1 MTEEMML
8 QEGAVE
14 ITPENTKTFEM
25 RATIAHLDEPG
36 VIYSEVLWNFSIG
49 PVPVVSEDGK
59 RIGSA
64 TVYRTDGN
72 TALEAI
78 IHIDYASEER
88 LLVETDSIQFWPR
101 IRGDFLYGR
110 FRSDY
115 MFERLPL
122 VQANAIRVHE
132 VVLTTRKNP
141 DARIS
146 RARKAP

>member
-25 RATIAHLDEPG
+25 TATLGYFDEPG
-36 VIYSEVLWNFSIG
+36 VRYSDEVWNFSLG
-49 PVPVVSEDGK
+49 PTPVVSEDGR

-64 TVYRTDGN
+64 VVFAEDGVVKA
-72 TALEAI
+72 T
-78 IHIDYASEER
+78 IHIDYATEER
-88 LLVETDSIQFWPR
+88 LLVETDSIQLWPR
-101 IRGDFLYGR
+101 IRGRLYYRVQRADFL
-110 FRSDY
+110 
-115 MFERLPL
+115 FERLEHE
-122 VQANAIRVHE
+122 VSGIVVHE
-132 VVLTTRKNP
+132 VVMTTRKNP